1 MKTIKILIFTIILSN
16 LTLAQKKYNIHT
28 IAFYNLENLFD
39 TKDDPNTF
47 DEDFLPGGSMNWT
60 EKNYQKK
67 LDLLSYAIS
76 EIGTAENKNAPTILG
91 VCEIENKNVL
101 EDLVLHQNIIEKGY
115 KIIHFDSPDR
125 RGIDVGLL
133 YQDKYFTPT
142 SFINVPLYIYEDS
155 KYNHKKLE
163 PKIDPVTQE
172 KTYSSKR
179 IFTRD
184 QLVVTGLLEGD
195 EVHFIVNH
203 WPSRSGGEA
212 KSSPNREAAGT
223 LNRRIIDSLYSLNP
237 NAKIITM
244 GDLNDGPYN
253 SSVLEKLKAL
263 GNRKNVGNKELY
275 NPYFEMQKNG
285 IGTLAHRDAWDLFD
299 QMIISE
305 PLIRKDFSS
314 FRYWKAGVFN
324 KAFLTVKEG
333 LYKGYPLRNANGEV
347 GYSDHFPVYLYLIKE
362 QN

>member
-1 MKTIKILIFTIILSN
+1 MKTLKILVFTLMFSHIA
-16 LTLAQKKYNIHT
+16 LAQKKYNIHT

-39 TKDDPNTF
+39 TKDDPITF

-60 EKNYQKK
+60 EKNYKKK

-76 EIGTAENKNAPTILG
+76 EIGTAENKNSPTILG

-101 EDLVLHQNIIEKGY
+101 EDLVLHENIIAKGY

-133 YQDKYFTPT
+133 YQEKYFTPT
-142 SFINVPLYIYEDS
+142 FFVNVPLYIYEDPQ
-155 KYNHKKLE
+155 YNNRNIKA
-163 PKIDPVTQE
+163 KIDPITQE
-172 KTYSSKR
+172 KTYISKR

-184 QLVVTGLLEGD
+184 QLVVTGLLEGE

-223 LNRRIIDSLYSLNP
+223 LNRRIVDSLYNLNP

-253 SSVLEKLKAL
+253 KSVLEKLNAK
-263 GNRKNVGNKELY
+263 GNRKSVSSKDLY
-275 NPYFEMQKNG
+275 NPFFEMQKNG
-285 IGTLAHRDAWDLFD
+285 VGSLAYRDAWDLFD
-299 QMIISE
+299 QVIVSE
-305 PLIRKDFSS
+305 PLIRKDFSN

-324 KAFLTVKEG
+324 KTFLTVKEG
-333 LYKGYPLRNANGEV
+333 QYKGYPLRNADGEV
-347 GYSDHFPVYLYLIKE
+347 GYSDHFPVYVYLIKE
-362 QN
+362 EK

>member
-1 MKTIKILIFTIILSN
+1 MKTHRLLFFIFMICN
-16 LTLAQKKYNIHT
+16 LGIAQKKYNIHT

-76 EIGTAENKNAPTILG
+76 QIGTAENKNSPTVLG
-91 VCEIENKNVL
+91 VCEIENKEVL
-101 EDLVLHQNIIEKGY
+101 EDLVLHENIIAKGY
-115 KIIHFDSPDR
+115 KIVHFNSPDR
-125 RGIDVGLL
+125 RGIDTGLL

-155 KYNHKKLE
+155 KYNHKKML
-163 PKIDPVTQE
+163 PKINPVTQE
-172 KTYSSKR
+172 KTYDSKR

-184 QLVVTGLLEGD
+184 QLVVTGLLEGE

-203 WPSRSGGEA
+203 WPSRSGGEE

-223 LNRRIIDSLYSLNP
+223 LNRKIVDSLYAINP

-253 SSVLEKLKAL
+253 KSVLENLNAK
-263 GNRKNVGNKELY
+263 GNRKNVASKELY
-275 NPYFEMQKNG
+275 NPFFEMQKNG
-285 IGTLAHRDAWDLFD
+285 IGSLAYRDAWDLFD
-299 QMIISE
+299 QMIVSE
-305 PLIRKDFSS
+305 PLIKKDFSS

-324 KAFLTVKEG
+324 KAFLTQKEG
-333 LYKGYPLRNANGEV
+333 QFKGYPLRNANGEV

-362 QN
+362 EK

>member
-1 MKTIKILIFTIILSN
+1 MKTHQLLFFTLMIYNLSF
-16 LTLAQKKYNIHT
+16 AQKKYTIHT

-67 LDLLSYAIS
+67 LEMLSYAIS
-76 EIGTAENKNAPTILG
+76 QIGTAENKNAPTVLG
-91 VCEIENKNVL
+91 VCEVENKEVL
-101 EDLVLHQNIIEKGY
+101 EDLVLHDNIITKGY
-115 KIIHFDSPDR
+115 KIIHFNSPDR

-133 YQDKYFTPT
+133 YQEKYFTPT
-142 SFINVPLYIYEDS
+142 SFKNIPLYIYEDP
-155 KYNHKKLE
+155 KYNHKKME
-163 PKIDPVTQE
+163 ATIDPVTQE
-172 KTYSSKR
+172 KTYPSKR

-184 QLVVTGLLEGD
+184 QLVVTGLLEG
-195 EVHFIVNH
+195 EEIHFIVNH

-223 LNRRIIDSLYSLNP
+223 LNRKIIDSLFTLNP

-253 SSVLEKLKAL
+253 KSILENLKAK
-263 GNRKNVGNKELY
+263 GNRTSVGKKELY
-275 NPYFEMQKNG
+275 NPFFEMQKKG

-299 QMIISE
+299 QMIVSE
-305 PLIRKDFSS
+305 ALIRKDYSTFN
-314 FRYWKAGVFN
+314 YWKAGVFN
-324 KAFLTVKEG
+324 KVFLTQKEG
-333 LYKGYPLRNANGEV
+333 QYKGYPLRNANGEV

-362 QN
+362 EK